1 MVMTLG
7 SFITLVIIGVAGVLA
22 FILVASIPGQ
32 KAKNRE
38 HPQAEAI
45 NILGWTGLFL
55 GGAPWLIALI
65 WAYTN
70 PVSVTYPPQD
80 RNTEEGPH

>member
-1 MVMTLG
+1 MAMTFG
-7 SFITLVIIGVAGVLA
+7 SFITLVIIGVVGVLA

-32 KAKNRE
+32 KAKKRE

-65 WAYTN
+65 WAYTI
-70 PVSVTYPPQD
+70 PIGVADPSTASDTQEDP
-80 RNTEEGPH
+80 G

>member
-1 MVMTLG
+1 MTFG

-32 KAKNRE
+32 KAKERK

-65 WAYTN
+65 WAYVIPIGVADPSPDSDTQED
-70 PVSVTYPPQD
+70 PA
-80 RNTEEGPH
+80 

>member
-1 MVMTLG
+1 MVMTFG

-32 KAKNRE
+32 KAKERK

-65 WAYTN
+65 WAYTI
-70 PVSVTYPPQD
+70 PIGVADLSPDGD
-80 RNTEEGPH
+80 RQEDPG

>member
-1 MVMTLG
+1 MTFG

-32 KAKNRE
+32 KAKERK

-65 WAYTN
+65 WAYTI
-70 PVSVTYPPQD
+70 PIGVADLSPDGD
-80 RNTEEGPH
+80 RQEDPG